1 MDEGDRAENGME
13 GKGVAQENE
22 GKSQEDAGGDK
33 DVIGRAKRAQWGRCC
48 GGGRV
53 QRVFSIICGVGLIV
67 RGVEFNTPVS
77 RPRIGRESDTQRSW
91 DRYAL
96 KKPAIIQSIFPIGQF
111 TLGDPAMP
119 VEISM
124 PRLSDT
130 MEEGTI
136 VKWRVKVGDKVKAG
150 DAVAEVETDKATME
164 LNLFEDG
171 TVAKVTVPEGQP
183 TKIGMPI
190 LILAVGSESIE
201 EAAKSAGSGKA
212 PAPTAKPAGDKP
224 AAKAPGTAP
233 ASAPTPAKSAEP
245 SDDAEEPVTSG
256 GKIKVSPLARKIA
269 EDSGVDLSK
278 IQGTGPAGR
287 IIKRDV
293 LAAANT
299 PAAPVQAPAPTA
311 APSSSAKAPAPAA
324 PAMKLESKL
333 VPVSGM
339 RKTIAKRLLESKTT
353 IPHFTVT
360 ISVNMDPLMALRTTI
375 NEQLAAQKV
384 KLSVNDFVVRAV
396 ALALVQHP
404 LINSS
409 WTDAGIQVHGSAN
422 IGVAVALPQEKG
434 GGLVVP
440 VLRDVQNKGLR
451 AISQETKALADKAK
465 TKGLTVDE
473 MAEGTFTISNLGMMG
488 VDHFEAIINPP
499 QSAILAVGAALQ
511 KPVVRNNQIV
521 IGHEMTC
528 TISAD
533 HRVIDGAMAAE
544 YLQTLKTLLE
554 NPAGLMV

>member
-1 MDEGDRAENGME
+1 
-13 GKGVAQENE
+13 
-22 GKSQEDAGGDK
+22 
-33 DVIGRAKRAQWGRCC
+33 
-48 GGGRV
+48 
-53 QRVFSIICGVGLIV
+53 
-67 RGVEFNTPVS
+67 
-77 RPRIGRESDTQRSW
+77 
-91 DRYAL
+91 
-96 KKPAIIQSIFPIGQF
+96 
-111 TLGDPAMP
+111 MP

-136 VKWRVKVGDKVKAG
+136 VKWRVKVGDKIKSG

-164 LNLFEDG
+164 MPIFEDG
-171 TVAKVTVPEGQP
+171 TVAKIAVPEGEP
-183 TKIGMPI
+183 TKIGKLI
-190 LILAVGSESIE
+190 LVLAVGSESVE
-201 EAAKSAGSGKA
+201 EAAKAGGGAKA
-212 PAPTAKPAGDKP
+212 PAAAPAKAAADKP
-224 AAKAPGTAP
+224 APAKAASSEP
-233 ASAPTPAKSAEP
+233 AAAKAAEP
-245 SDDAEEPVTSG
+245 SDEVEETTSTG

-269 EDSGVDLSK
+269 EDAGVDLAK
-278 IQGTGPAGR
+278 VQGTGPNGR

-293 LAAANT
+293 LNAANA
-299 PAAPVQAPAPTA
+299 PAAPVSTPAPATGAPA
-311 APSSSAKAPAPAA
+311 AKPSPAPAA

-333 VPVSGM
+333 IPVSGM

-360 ISVNMDPLMALRTTI
+360 VSVNMDPLLALRTTI

-422 IGVAVALPQEKG
+422 IGVAVALSQEKG

-451 AISQETKALADKAK
+451 AISQETKALAEKAK
-465 TKGLTVDE
+465 TKGLSVED
-473 MAEGTFTISNLGMMG
+473 MSEGTFTISNLGMMG

-499 QSAILAVGAALQ
+499 QSAILAVGAALP

-521 IGHEMTC
+521 IGQEMTC

>member
-1 MDEGDRAENGME
+1 
-13 GKGVAQENE
+13 
-22 GKSQEDAGGDK
+22 
-33 DVIGRAKRAQWGRCC
+33 
-48 GGGRV
+48 
-53 QRVFSIICGVGLIV
+53 
-67 RGVEFNTPVS
+67 
-77 RPRIGRESDTQRSW
+77 
-91 DRYAL
+91 
-96 KKPAIIQSIFPIGQF
+96 
-111 TLGDPAMP
+111 MP

-164 LNLFEDG
+164 LNMFEDG
-171 TVAKVTVPEGQP
+171 TVAKLAVPEGEM
-183 TKIGMPI
+183 TKIGKPI
-190 LILAVGSESIE
+190 LILAIGSETIE
-201 EAAKSAGSGKA
+201 EAAKASGSGAAAKA
-212 PAPTAKPAGDKP
+212 PAPAPAAKPGAGAPAAKPAATP
-224 AAKAPGTAP
+224 APSAAKP
-233 ASAPTPAKSAEP
+233 AEP
-245 SDDAEEPVTSG
+245 SDEAEESVQG
-256 GKIKVSPLARKIA
+256 GRMKVSPLARKIA
-269 EDSGVDLSK
+269 EDAGVDLSK
-278 IQGTGPAGR
+278 VTGTGPAGR

-293 LAAANT
+293 LAAAN
-299 PAAPVQAPAPTA
+299 
-311 APSSSAKAPAPAA
+311 APAPAAPAAPAPASPAPAGKATGPVA

-333 VPVSGM
+333 VPVNGM

-360 ISVNMDPLMALRTTI
+360 ISVNMDPLLALRTTI
-375 NEQLAAQKV
+375 NHQLEAQKV

-409 WTDAGIQVHGSAN
+409 WTNAGIQVHGSAN

-451 AISQETKALADKAK
+451 AISQETRALADKAR
-465 TKGLTVDE
+465 TKGLSVEE
-473 MAEGTFTISNLGMMG
+473 MSDGTFTISNLGMMG

-521 IGHEMTC
+521 IGQEMAC

-544 YLQTLKTLLE
+544 YLQTLKNLLE